1 MRETASF
8 RWLSMPWSAA
18 EPSVMTSGEAVP
30 VPRQAQQRETI
41 ASLTG
46 IRGAAAWWVALHNYV
61 DYLPPVPM
69 TVVRFLNM
77 GYLAVDLFFVL
88 SGFIISYSY
97 LGHFRT
103 VSRGEVVQF
112 LGARLAR
119 IYPLHFAVLLLYL
132 VNPIAIALAATAG
145 IDWHRYDIGY
155 YVMSLFLVQNWGFT
169 GLIAWNVP
177 AWSISAEWFAY
188 LIFPIIVIVT
198 RRVLLSAWMALAL
211 IGLLLLGLALKH
223 STTGFALGA
232 DIPHTGLFR
241 CLVEFSAGILVHH
254 IWTRWRQSGVAWWLA
269 MLIAVLGAA
278 GHMLLDLPDY
288 WTMPVAWTG
297 LIYALATNAGTLS
310 AVLSIRL
317 LVYLG
322 TISYS
327 TYMVHYLVRDW
338 VKFILVK
345 DTIPPAV
352 ALAGFL
358 IGTLGLSIVLYHL
371 VETPGRRIVR
381 RWILRSTRRPA

>member
-1 MRETASF
+1 
-8 RWLSMPWSAA
+8 MPWSAA
-18 EPSVMTSGEAVP
+18 EPSVMTSREAVP
-30 VPRQAQQRETI
+30 MPRQVQQRETI

-46 IRGAAAWWVALHNYV
+46 IRGAAAWWVALYHYA
-61 DYLPPVPM
+61 DYLPPAPM

-103 VSRGEVVQF
+103 VSRGEVMQF
-112 LGARLAR
+112 LGTRLAR
-119 IYPLHFAVLLLYL
+119 IYPLHLAVLLLYL
-132 VNPIAIALAATAG
+132 VNPIAIAVAATAG

-177 AWSISAEWFAY
+177 AWSISTEWFAY
-188 LIFPIIVIVT
+188 LIFPILVIVA
-198 RRVLLSAWMALAL
+198 RRVLLSPWIALAL
-211 IGLLLLGLALKH
+211 IALLLLGLALRH
-223 STTGFALGA
+223 SATGEGLGA

-241 CLVEFSAGILVHH
+241 CVVEFSVGILVHH
-254 IWTRWRQSGVAWWLA
+254 IWTHWRQAGAAWWLA
-269 MLIAVLGAA
+269 LLVAVMCVA
-278 GHMLLDLPDY
+278 GHVLLDLPDY
-288 WTMPVAWTG
+288 WTMPLAWTG

-310 AVLSIRL
+310 AVLSIRPL
-317 LVYLG
+317 AYLG

-327 TYMVHYLVRDW
+327 TYMVHYFVRDW

-345 DTIPPAV
+345 DEIPPTL

-358 IGTLGLSIVLYHL
+358 IGTLGLSVVLYSL
-371 VETPGRRIVR
+371 VEIPGRRIVR
-381 RWILRSTRRPA
+381 RWTARNAA